1 MLTWAA
7 FALTG
12 TQIAFDLEVQDYL
25 LVVFFA
31 TIGLNARISDLF
43 LGGRLL
49 GLLLVITLGFMMCQ
63 NLVGLAV
70 TFFDLPAATS
80 VLVGSASLIGG
91 AWDGHR
97 LGPAD

>member
-1 MLTWAA
+1 MVFLGDYNIPEPVSGGLAVALLTWAA

-12 TQIAFDLEVQDYL
+12 TQIAFDLEVRDYL

-49 GLLLVITLGFMMCQ
+49 GQV
-63 NLVGLAV
+63 
-70 TFFDLPAATS
+70 
-80 VLVGSASLIGG
+80 
-91 AWDGHR
+91 
-97 LGPAD
+97 GPAST